1 MLPQLNDLT
10 QILNPSK
17 GVSLSLGACLTLILM
32 IQGCI
37 PSPAI
42 ESEDSTSV
50 VTPVPNARVTISP
63 PDPQLGYALSVRI
76 EFDTEVTGETPQV
89 TFQDWIYPAV
99 PIAPRQWRAFLPTS
113 PLDTPGVKPIRIQ
126 GMGLDQT
133 LEVTVAE
140 RTFPT
145 QRIQLPPSIASLE
158 LTEIELERVN
168 QFRETITLE
177 KHWQGF
183 FRPPSQGPVTTIYG
197 VRRYYNGV
205 FAENYYHRGID
216 YASPYGGP
224 ITAPAAGRVSLIGLE
239 SEGFQIHGNTV
250 GIDHGHGV
258 TSLFLHLS
266 RIDVQEGEQVEA
278 GQVIG
283 GVGVSGLVTGPH
295 LHWGLFVNGVSVDP
309 VPWMHLEVK

>member
-1 MLPQLNDLT
+1 MISLLGYLT
-10 QILNPSK
+10 PILDSGK
-17 GVSLSLGACLTLILM
+17 GLHLGACLTIVLL
-32 IQGCI
+32 IQGCAS
-37 PSPAI
+37 SPAV
-42 ESEDSTSV
+42 EAQGSV
-50 VTPVPNARVTISP
+50 PAVAPAPVPRVTISP
-63 PDPQLGYALSVRI
+63 PEPQLGYTLSVLI
-76 EFDTEVTGETPQV
+76 EFDTQVTGETPYV

-99 PIAPRQWRAFLPTS
+99 PLGPRQWRAFLPTS
-113 PLDTPGVKPIRIQ
+113 PLDTPGVKSIRIQ

-133 LEVTVAE
+133 SEITLAE

-145 QRIQLPPSIASLE
+145 QRIQLPPSIANLE
-158 LTEIELERVN
+158 ATEIELERVN
-168 QFRETITLE
+168 RFRETITPE

-183 FRPPSQGPVTTIYG
+183 LRPPSQGAVTTIYG

-216 YASPYGGP
+216 YASPYGGS
-224 ITAPAAGRVSLIGLE
+224 ITAPAAGQIGLIGLE
-239 SEGFQIHGNTV
+239 SEGFRIHGNTV

-266 RIDVQEGEQVEA
+266 RIDVQEGDLVEA

-283 GVGVSGLVTGPH
+283 GVGASGLVTGPH

-309 VPWMHLEVK
+309 VPWMYLEVK